1 MEILKVDELTK
12 IFGGLIA
19 VDKVSFSVNE
29 KEIYG
34 LIGPNGA
41 GKTTIFNCISG
52 FYNADGGKV
61 WFSKNGDTI
70 NLQESKVHQ
79 IIGNGLARTFQN
91 VELFK
96 LMTVMENII
105 VGEHS
110 NIKSNIV
117 AEGLRLPFVKKKERE
132 VEKNAREIMAFLGIE
147 EKEKEYA
154 IAQSYGTQKLIE
166 LGRALVS
173 KPKIIILD
181 EPAAGM
187 NSTETKKLA
196 ELIRKIRDELD
207 VTILL
212 VEHDMGL
219 VMDICDKICV
229 INFGKKIAEGTAK
242 EIQNNPD
249 VQEAYLGKEDEED
262 A

>member
-1 MEILKVDELTK
+1 MEILKVDQLTK
-12 IFGGLIA
+12 TFGGLTA
-19 VDKVSFSVNE
+19 VDQVSFTVEE
-29 KEIYG
+29 KQIYG

-52 FYNADGGKV
+52 FYRADGGKV
-61 WFSKNGDTI
+61 WFSKNGEKI

-91 VELFK
+91 VELFQ
-96 LMTVMENII
+96 LMTVMDNII

-110 NIKSNIV
+110 NIKSNIL

-132 VEKNAREIMAFLGIE
+132 VERNAREIMKFLGIQG
-147 EKEKEYA
+147 KENEYA

-166 LGRALVS
+166 LARALVS

-187 NSTETKKLA
+187 NSTETKQLA
-196 ELIRKIRDELD
+196 KLIRKIRDELG
-207 VTILL
+207 VTVLL

-229 INFGKKIAEGTAK
+229 VNFGKKIAEGKAT
-242 EIQNNPD
+242 EIQNDPD
-249 VQEAYLGKEDEED
+249 VQEAYLGKEEEED

>member
-1 MEILKVDELTK
+1 MEILKVDGLTK
-12 IFGGLIA
+12 IFGGLTA
-19 VDKVSFSVNE
+19 VDEVSFSVKE

-52 FYNADGGKV
+52 FYSADGGKV

-79 IIGNGLARTFQN
+79 IIGSGLARTFQN
-91 VELFK
+91 VELFQ

-147 EKEKEYA
+147 GKEKEYA

-196 ELIRKIRDELD
+196 KLIRKIRDELG